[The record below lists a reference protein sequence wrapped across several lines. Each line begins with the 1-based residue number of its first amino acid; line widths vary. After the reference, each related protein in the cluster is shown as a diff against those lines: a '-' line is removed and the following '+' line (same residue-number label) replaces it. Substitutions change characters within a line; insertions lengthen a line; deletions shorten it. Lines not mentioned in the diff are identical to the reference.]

1 MNRLNRDPRTVA
13 LASVLCMLAVAVPVS
28 LAASSLTVAND
39 TLAVRCTET
48 LKSEDVSNG
57 GVAGNGLCTLSG
69 AIVDRGAA
77 TDYRRVTGTT
87 ARIRRVVVGRRGT
100 ITFLIAIDLSTG
112 SEPWSVLTGTKT
124 YRGLRGKG
132 SQVVDRYDATPAVFV
147 MKGTVS
153 R

>member
-1 MNRLNRDPRTVA
+1 MTKRLAVSAVAA
-13 LASVLCMLAVAVPVS
+13 LAAVVAPAS
-28 LAASSLTVAND
+28 LAGSPQTTSSRGLI
-39 TLAVRCTET
+39 VRCTES
-48 LKSEDVSNG
+48 LKSEDVTNG
-57 GVAGNGLCTLSG
+57 GVAGNGLCRLSG
-69 AIVDRGAA
+69 AIADSGAA